1 MNLESDIDELLYEY
15 PTTARVH
22 NAIQKCEEIKQI
34 KDLINEDGSF
44 VGSPRKPWLIPNIGR
59 KSAMEIDEMRRWFV
73 ENHLNQSTEKD
84 LVLRHKYFKK
94 DLLTTALSL
103 LQAYKDDVEYWTDIG
118 HNEGVDQYNHC
129 TNGSPCWEEGEEA
142 QMEDYRNFVVNF
154 VEVLRIETVGRKS

>member
-1 MNLESDIDELLYEY
+1 MNLESDIDDLLCGLA
-15 PTTARVH
+15 TVRVR
-22 NAIQKCEEIKQI
+22 NAIQKYEGIKQI

-44 VGSPRKPWLIPNIGR
+44 VGGLGKPPKMPNIGK
-59 KSAMEIDEMRRWFV
+59 KSIVELDCIRRWFV

-118 HNEGVDQYNHC
+118 HNKGVDQYNHY
-129 TNGSPCWEEGEEA
+129 TNGSPCWEEGEED

>member
-1 MNLESDIDELLYEY
+1 MNLESDIDDLLCGQA
-15 PTTARVH
+15 TVRVY
-22 NAIQKCEEIKQI
+22 NAIQKYEGIKQI

-44 VGSPRKPWLIPNIGR
+44 VGGLGKPPKMPNVGK
-59 KSAMEIDEMRRWFV
+59 KSIVELDGIRRWFV
-73 ENHLNQSTEKD
+73 ENHLQGTEKD

-118 HNEGVDQYNHC
+118 HNKGVDQYNHY
-129 TNGSPCWEEGEEA
+129 TNGSPCWEEGEED